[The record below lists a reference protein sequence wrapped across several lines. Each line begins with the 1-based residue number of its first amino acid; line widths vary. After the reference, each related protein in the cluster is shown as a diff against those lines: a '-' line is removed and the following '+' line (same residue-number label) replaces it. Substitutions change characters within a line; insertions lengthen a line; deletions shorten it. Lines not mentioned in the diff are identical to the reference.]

1 MQSLLRF
8 ESFMDDGDWHSRLM
22 TALELAEQGTQNDK
36 LRIAT
41 ANLKELLISIDE
53 CRHTVSVQE
62 ELPSLIDPVVVLSR
76 VQDALK
82 LTGGKVDLLH
92 PRTIRLTIVW
102 RGSLEHVGHVAKL
115 LLTKALVL
123 AKTQRPA

>member
-8 ESFMDDGDWHSRLM
+8 ESFMDEGDWHSRLM

-82 LTGGKVDLLH
+82 STGGKVDLLH

-102 RGSLEHVGHVAKL
+102 RGSIEHVGHVAQL

-123 AKTQRPA
+123 AKTQRPE

>member
-1 MQSLLRF
+1 MQPLLRF

-22 TALELAEQGTQNDK
+22 TALDLAEQGTQNEK
-36 LRIAT
+36 LKSAAAT
-41 ANLKELLISIDE
+41 LKELLSSIDE

-62 ELPSLIDPVVVLSR
+62 LLHALIDPVVVLAR

-82 LTGGKVDLLH
+82 STGGKVDLLH
-92 PRTIRLTIVW
+92 PRTIRLTIVL
-102 RGSLEHVGHVAKL
+102 RGSPEHVGHVAKL